1 MTAILEKYLNTRR
14 HTLHLCAGL
23 EPEDYNLQG
32 AEFTS
37 PVKWHLAHTTWFFE
51 EMILKNFLTDYKLFN
66 DQFAFLFNSY
76 YNTLGERVLRKN
88 RGLLSRPYI
97 TEVFEYRTYVD
108 QHIEVM
114 LKNID
119 DQHVLELV
127 NLGIQHEEQHQEL
140 LQTDVKYSLS
150 LNPINFISN
159 GHDKKQ
165 NTSTLTSKGH
175 EMKAGIYEIGYN
187 GNGFCYDNELN
198 KHKVYLDSFE
208 ISKNLVTN
216 KEYFD
221 FIEAGGYS
229 NFNYWLDEGWEWIKS
244 IDGKAPLYWRKNTE
258 GWMHYTLEGLA
269 QIDPNDYLNHIS
281 YYEAMAFAAW
291 RGKRLPTEF
300 EWEAAA
306 DHIQWGSRWEWTN
319 SAYLPYPGFKIA
331 AGAVGE
337 YNGKFMSNQMVL
349 RGASIA
355 TSNGHSRK
363 SYRNF
368 FHPSAQWQFAG
379 LRLVNQ

>member
-1 MTAILEKYLNTRR
+1 MISILKKYSYTRQR
-14 HTLHLCAGL
+14 TLHLCSGL
-23 EPEDYNLQG
+23 EAEDFNLQG

-51 EMILKNFLTDYKLFN
+51 EMILKRFLPKYKLFN
-66 DQFAFLFNSY
+66 DTYAFLFNSY
-76 YNTLGERVLRKN
+76 YNTLGERVLRNN

-97 TEVFEYRTYVD
+97 SKIFEYRAYID
-108 QHIEVM
+108 QHIEALLENTVD
-114 LKNID
+114 K
-119 DQHVLELV
+119 HALELI

-150 LNPINFISN
+150 LNPINYIPIN
-159 GHDKKQ
+159 KTKKQ
-165 NTSTLTSKGH
+165 KPHPIDNEWIKI
-175 EMKAGIYEIGYN
+175 EAGIYDIGYE
-187 GNGFCYDNELN
+187 GNEFCYDNELDR
-198 KHKVYLDSFE
+198 HKVYLDTFS

-216 KEYFD
+216 KEYIE
-221 FIEAGGYS
+221 FIDAGGYS
-229 NFNYWLDEGWEWIKS
+229 NFNYWLDEGWAWVTS
-244 IDGKAPLYWRKNTE
+244 IDLKEPLYWKKQKE
-258 GWMHYTLEGLA
+258 GWMRYTLTGLEHV
-269 QIDPNDYLNHIS
+269 DPNDFINHIS

-291 RGKRLPTEF
+291 KGQRLPTEF

-306 DHIQWGSRWEWTN
+306 DQISWGSRWEWTN

-331 AGAVGE
+331 DGAVGE

-355 TSNGHSRK
+355 TAKDHSRK

-368 FHPSAQWQFAG
+368 FPSSAQWQFSG
-379 LRLVNQ
+379 IRLIK